1 MFGPEYTTIG
11 SPTYLTNNRLSK
23 GNGGHHLNDSNISD
37 NGTTVSIST
46 PLVVTGSINATSF
59 TGSLLGTASR
69 AVLAFTASN
78 VISEGQTGGGNQYLL
93 VSVTNPNGGDSLQV
107 RTSNLVYDSTAN
119 RLPTTASWAG
129 NATLATSASFATNA
143 ANASSA
149 SFATNAANASSAS
162 FATSASYAVSSSNS
176 VTSSFAVTASYALN
190 AGSGGVTGGEVY
202 SYTFLLM
209 GS

>member
-1 MFGPEYTTIG
+1 MTA
-11 SPTYLTNNRLSK
+11 SK
-23 GNGGHHLNDSNISD
+23 IISD
-37 NGTTVSIST
+37 GQVSG
-46 PLVVTGSINATSF
+46 GS
-59 TGSLLGTASR
+59 
-69 AVLAFTASN
+69 
-78 VISEGQTGGGNQYLL
+78 QYLL
-93 VSVTNPNGGDSLQV
+93 ISETNPAGGNPLTV

-162 FATSASYAVSSSNS
+162 FATSASYAVSSSRS

-190 AGSGGVTGGEVY
+190 AGSGGVTGGEIY